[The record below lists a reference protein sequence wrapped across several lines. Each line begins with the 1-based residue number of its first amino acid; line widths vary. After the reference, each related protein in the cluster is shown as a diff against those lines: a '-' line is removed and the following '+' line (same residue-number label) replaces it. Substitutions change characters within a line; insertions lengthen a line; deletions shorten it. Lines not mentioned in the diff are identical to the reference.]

1 MEMVLFIGIPTEPP
15 LQMAISAAE
24 SRSIPFVVLDQRTMH
39 AANLSIGFLKNKFF
53 ARLQLH
59 GEDYDLEKFSGVYF
73 RMMDYLAMPHTDSR
87 SLQYMGAD
95 NVQKSGLLH
104 QQLLY
109 WMDMTELRLLNPP
122 FTMGSN
128 MSKPYQSQLIKEA
141 GFKIPPTCIT
151 SRKETL
157 QPFRKQYQSLIY
169 KSISSVRSI
178 VKELQPKDEPML
190 EKLQYLP
197 TQFQQKL
204 TGTNIRVHVVGDAI
218 FPTKIET
225 GVTDYRYARRENS
238 TARLSACKLP
248 AKIEKNCFALS
259 ARLGL
264 TLCGIDLFL
273 TDKGDYYCFEVNPS
287 PGYSYFQDSTGQDIA
302 GAIAKWLHSGT
313 AK

>member
-1 MEMVLFIGIPTEPP
+1 MLLFIGIPSEPP
-15 LQMAISAAE
+15 LQMAITSAE
-24 SRSIPFVVLDQRTMH
+24 SKGIPFVVLDQRAMH
-39 AANLSIGFLKNKFF
+39 AANLSIGFIKNRFF
-53 ARLQLH
+53 ASLQLQ
-59 GEDYDLEKFSGVYF
+59 EKDYDLEKFSGVYF
-73 RMMDYLAMPHTDSR
+73 RMMDYLAMPHTDPR
-87 SLQYMGAD
+87 SLQYMGPE

-109 WMDMTELRLLNPP
+109 WMDMTEVRLLNPP
-122 FTMGSN
+122 WTMGSN

-141 GFKIPPTCIT
+141 GFKIPPTCIS

-157 QPFRKQYQSLIY
+157 QPFRESYQPLIY

-178 VKELQPKDEPML
+178 VKELQQKDEPL
-190 EKLQYLP
+190 LDKLQYLP

-204 TGTNIRVHVVGDAI
+204 TGINIRVHVVGDAI

-225 GVTDYRYARRENS
+225 AVTDYRYARRENK

-248 AKIEKNCFALS
+248 PKIAKNCFELS
-259 ARLGL
+259 RRLGL

-273 TDKGDYYCFEVNPS
+273 TDDGEYYCFEVNPS
-287 PGYSYFQDSTGQDIA
+287 PGYSYFQDNTGQDIS
-302 GAIAKWLHSGT
+302 GAIAKWLYYGT